1 MRSGRGHGRG
11 QGRGHGWSHRHGVRF
26 GEQGAPLTLDRVKRG
41 SRVRVMRVRGGSRL
55 IHRLAALGIVPGTL
69 ISVDRERGPAVVSLH
84 GVRVAVGRGAAM
96 AIEVEETPE

>member
-1 MRSGRGHGRG
+1 MRPGRGRGRGHGR
-11 QGRGHGWSHRHGVRF
+11 RHGWSRLHRVRAW
-26 GEQGAPLTLDRVKRG
+26 EQGAPLTLDRVKRG
-41 SRVRVMRVRGGSRL
+41 SRVRVLRVRGGSRL

-69 ISVDRERGPAVVSLH
+69 MAVDRERGPAVVSLH